1 MNRLTQK
8 RVNGI
13 KTGYWSTSK
22 KDDLVARLAE
32 YENTGLE
39 PEEVLR
45 LKKDMP
51 GLIPV
56 TEKLPKEDAWVLVA
70 VKRHHWI
77 SDFGEENMPDDEKTD
92 HPERIYYALGRCLMR
107 DSWEYLDLESD
118 DESPCVSATDDCSV
132 EDLSYPFAEVIAWM
146 PLPEPYRE
154 VMW

>member
-1 MNRLTQK
+1 
-8 RVNGI
+8 
-13 KTGYWSTSK
+13 
-22 KDDLVARLAE
+22 
-32 YENTGLE
+32 
-39 PEEVLR
+39 
-45 LKKDMP
+45 
-51 GLIPV
+51 
-56 TEKLPKEDAWVLVA
+56 
-70 VKRHHWI
+70 
-77 SDFGEENMPDDEKTD
+77 MPDDEKTD

>member
-13 KTGYWSTSK
+13 KTGYWSASK
-22 KDDLVARLAE
+22 KDELVARLAE
-32 YENTGLE
+32 YEDTGLE

-77 SDFGEENMPDDEKTD
+77 SDFGEENIRNITNQY
-92 HPERIYYALGRCLMR
+92 ITSNG
-107 DSWEYLDLESD
+107 
-118 DESPCVSATDDCSV
+118 
-132 EDLSYPFAEVIAWM
+132 IA
-146 PLPEPYRE
+146 RFKKAHG
-154 VMW
+154 VR